1 VGNDFPGARARARA
15 CTHASVCGSV
25 NFIGRRAAN
34 RRECRFYLGA
44 RIFPNGRKTMDKKP
58 QPQCGPAVL
67 LVERARGIA
76 GIVARRNE
84 IRREWQDESEPMT
97 DNRASPSAVESKKA
111 GLVRRE
117 HVSRST
123 FQRGS
128 FACAG
133 LFSPFRDG
141 RVNVVDCSARGID
154 TRAFVAE
161 KSRSFA
167 RID

>member
-1 VGNDFPGARARARA
+1 VGNDFPGARARACVRA
-15 CTHASVCGSV
+15 RVRVRAHTRGGSV

-34 RRECRFYLGA
+34 RCERRFYLGA

-67 LVERARGIA
+67 LVERARA

-97 DNRASPSAVESKKA
+97 DNRASPSVVESKKA

-123 FQRGS
+123 FQRAS
-128 FACAG
+128 
-133 LFSPFRDG
+133 
-141 RVNVVDCSARGID
+141 
-154 TRAFVAE
+154 FVA
-161 KSRSFA
+161 RVFFRLFA
-167 RID
+167 TEESTSSIVP